1 MRFCLYNVLHYAET
15 IRLPDIFFCDK
26 GRKIAPYAQFLQE
39 AIEGNE
45 LLLATDSRLLY
56 PVSGFFSDTFYSQ
69 RRKLYSV
76 NKLNFS

>member
-1 MRFCLYNVLHYAET
+1 MFCTMQKLYVN
-15 IRLPDIFFCDK
+15 PIFFCDK

-56 PVSGFFSDTFYSQ
+56 PVSGFFADTFYSQ
-69 RRKLYSV
+69 RRKLYSL
-76 NKLNFS
+76 NKLQILA